1 MRDEKEGRK
10 KQARSKKQTNKAKQH
25 STPKTVTFPIII
37 RKMSCLGHM
46 YMYMYVDNYAYMCTI
61 YRNKILK
68 KFCFGFLIL
77 ITFIFIL
84 YKVLCRIVFILYY
97 CSMIL

>member
-46 YMYMYVDNYAYMCTI
+46 YMYMYVESKTI
-61 YRNKILK
+61 THTCAPSTEIKYVKIL
-68 KFCFGFLIL
+68 FCFFIL
-77 ITFIFIL
+77 ITFI
-84 YKVLCRIVFILYY
+84 YKVLCRIAFILYY